1 MAAILPRRLR
11 IASMTV
17 AAKLFVGL
25 GALAAAL
32 GVALGAFGAHAL
44 KARLSA
50 DMLAVWQTA
59 VQYHLWHALGLVGIG
74 ILAQQLP
81 ASGPL
86 RLAGWLML
94 AGIVLFSGSLYVL
107 AASGARWLG
116 AVTPLGG
123 ACFILAWLALAY
135 AVLRA

>member
-11 IASMTV
+11 IASMLP
-17 AAKLFVGL
+17 AAKLFVSL

-50 DMLAVWQTA
+50 EMLAVWQTA
-59 VQYHLWHALGLVGIG
+59 VQYHLWHALGLVAIG
-74 ILAQQLP
+74 LLMQHLP
-81 ASGPL
+81 ESGPL

-94 AGIVLFSGSLYVL
+94 AGMALFSGSLYVL
-107 AASGARWLG
+107 AATGTRWLG
-116 AVTPLGG
+116 AVTPFGG
-123 ACFILAWLALAY
+123 ACLIVAWLVVAFALLI
-135 AVLRA
+135 V

>member
-1 MAAILPRRLR
+1 MTAILPRRLR
-11 IASMTV
+11 IAPMV
-17 AAKLFVGL
+17 PAAKLFVSL
-25 GALAAAL
+25 GAIAAAL

-59 VQYHLWHALGLVGIG
+59 VQYHLWHALGLIGIG
-74 ILAQQLP
+74 LLAQQLP
-81 ASGPL
+81 ASGPI
-86 RLAGWLML
+86 RLGGWLLL

-116 AVTPLGG
+116 AVTPFGG
-123 ACFILAWLALAY
+123 ACFIVGWLAVAY
-135 AVLRA
+135 AVLRQ

>member
-1 MAAILPRRLR
+1 MAAMLP
-11 IASMTV
+11 
-17 AAKLFVGL
+17 AAKLFVSL

-59 VQYHLWHALGLVGIG
+59 VQYHLWHALGLVAIG
-74 ILAQQLP
+74 LLAQHLP
-81 ASGPL
+81 ASVPV
-86 RLAGWLML
+86 RVAGWLMV

-107 AASGARWLG
+107 AATGTRWLG

-123 ACFILAWLALAY
+123 ACLIVAWLVVAFALLI
-135 AVLRA
+135 V

>member
-1 MAAILPRRLR
+1 MLP
-11 IASMTV
+11 
-17 AAKLFVGL
+17 AAKLFVSL

-74 ILAQQLP
+74 ILAQHLP

-107 AASGARWLG
+107 AASGVRWLG
-116 AVTPLGG
+116 VVTPFGG
-123 ACFILAWLALAY
+123 GCLIAGWLTVVY
-135 AVLRA
+135 AVLRD

>member
-1 MAAILPRRLR
+1 MLP
-11 IASMTV
+11 
-17 AAKLFVGL
+17 AAKLFVSL

-59 VQYHLWHALGLVGIG
+59 VQYHLWHALGLVAIG
-74 ILAQQLP
+74 LLAQHLP

-107 AASGARWLG
+107 AASGVRWLG
-116 AVTPLGG
+116 VVTPFGG
-123 ACFILAWLALAY
+123 GCLIAGWLTVVY
-135 AVLRA
+135 AVLRD

>member
-1 MAAILPRRLR
+1 MDRLF
-11 IASMTV
+11 
-17 AAKLFVGL
+17 FVL
-25 GALAAAL
+25 GSVSGFL

-74 ILAQQLP
+74 ILVQHLP

-107 AASGARWLG
+107 AATGTRWLG
-116 AVTPLGG
+116 AVTPFGG
-123 ACFILAWLALAY
+123 VAWIAAWVLLAA
-135 AVLRA
+135 AVLKS

>member
-1 MAAILPRRLR
+1 MAAMLP
-11 IASMTV
+11 
-17 AAKLFVGL
+17 AAKLFVTL

-59 VQYHLWHALGLVGIG
+59 VQYHLWHALGLIAIG
-74 ILAQQLP
+74 LLAQHLP
-81 ASGPL
+81 ASVPV
-86 RLAGWLML
+86 RVAGWLIL
-94 AGIVLFSGSLYVL
+94 AGIVLFSGSLYAL
-107 AASGARWLG
+107 AATGTRWLG
-116 AVTPLGG
+116 AVTPFGG
-123 ACFILAWLALAY
+123 ACFIAGWLAVAY

>member
-1 MAAILPRRLR
+1 
-11 IASMTV
+11 MTF
-17 AAKLFVGL
+17 AAKLFLSL

-44 KARLSA
+44 KARLGA
-50 DMLAVWQTA
+50 DLLAVWQTA

-74 ILAQQLP
+74 LLAQHLP
-81 ASGPL
+81 ESGPL

-107 AASGARWLG
+107 ALSGMRWLG
-116 AVTPLGG
+116 AVTPFGG
-123 ACFILAWLALAY
+123 ACFIAGWLALAY
-135 AVLRA
+135 AVLRHQ

>member
-1 MAAILPRRLR
+1 MLP
-11 IASMTV
+11 
-17 AAKLFVGL
+17 AAKLFVSL

-44 KARLSA
+44 KARLSV

-74 ILAQQLP
+74 LLAQHLP
-81 ASGPL
+81 ASVPV
-86 RLAGWLML
+86 RVAGWLML

-107 AASGARWLG
+107 ALSGVRWLG
-116 AVTPLGG
+116 AITPFGG
-123 ACFILAWLALAY
+123 ACLIAGWLALAY
-135 AVLRA
+135 AVLRN